1 MHMNRNIC
9 AILCAIMQQPL
20 SAYFGYESVV
30 GKRKG
35 SNSEDNMASDHT
47 SWTFIA
53 RKYCFA

>member
-20 SAYFGYESVV
+20 SAYFGDESVV

-47 SWTFIA
+47 S
-53 RKYCFA
+53 